1 MEFPSSLAPLF
12 QSESKCDTFHMKM
25 SSACSFIFMQIKVI
39 FMRIYIIVSHLD
51 SLSNR
56 DSRELGNGL
65 LTQLEQ
71 KYFVSVDTCA
81 VISVDPLVP
90 FES

>member
-1 MEFPSSLAPLF
+1 
-12 QSESKCDTFHMKM
+12 
-25 SSACSFIFMQIKVI
+25 MQIKVI
-39 FMRIYIIVSHLD
+39 FIRIYIIVSHLD

-71 KYFVSVDTCA
+71 KYSVSVDTCA
-81 VISVDPLVP
+81 VISVDSPL
-90 FES
+90 